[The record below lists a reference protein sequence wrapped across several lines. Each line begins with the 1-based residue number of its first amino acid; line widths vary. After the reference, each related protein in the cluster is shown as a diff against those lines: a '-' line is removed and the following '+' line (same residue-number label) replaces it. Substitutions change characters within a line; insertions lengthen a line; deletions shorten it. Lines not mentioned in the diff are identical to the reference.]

1 MLHIKMPFGYKSF
14 LFNYQLPVYTGQI
27 RVKTSEETLSS
38 LLKHPEVRIKQGTRD
53 CFIVSFVTTSA
64 ETNSAIIND
73 IESILCEIMHK
84 RIDAKYNRNIE
95 PIMVQDVS
103 DWLPW

>member
-1 MLHIKMPFGYKSF
+1 MLQVKMPFGYKSF

-27 RVKTSEETLSS
+27 RIKTSEETLSS
-38 LLKHPEVRIKQGTRD
+38 LLKHPEVKIRKGKRD
-53 CFIVSFVTTSA
+53 CFIVSFVTTNG
-64 ETNSAIIND
+64 ETNNAIIKD

-95 PIMVQDVS
+95 PILVPEE
-103 DWLPW
+103 LIGL